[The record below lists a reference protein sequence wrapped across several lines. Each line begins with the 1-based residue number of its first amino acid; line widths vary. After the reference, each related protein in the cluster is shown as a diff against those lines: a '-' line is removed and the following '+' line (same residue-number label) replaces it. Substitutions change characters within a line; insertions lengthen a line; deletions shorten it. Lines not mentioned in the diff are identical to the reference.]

1 MKTIEISLA
10 LQGGGAHGAFTWGV
24 LDRLLETRRFQ
35 PAALSGASAG
45 AINAALLADG
55 FARDGFDGA
64 REALGAFWQRLTTLY
79 PWPVGQSP
87 PALHGMLQLS
97 HLLTAGQFNPFDYNP
112 LRDLLEASIDFDRL
126 RRSPIRLFI
135 AATHVDSGRLKIFH
149 TRELGSDH
157 LLASAC
163 LPQLHHTIRIGGEAY
178 WDGGLTAN
186 PPLFPLAYQGPARD
200 IVLVTLTPARWP
212 ATPDSASG
220 IERRLSDISFASS
233 LHTELQGLA
242 IAKREAEKSLF
253 GLGRLERRLRR
264 LRLHHIDADATTGQ
278 LDSLSKLTP
287 HPALVQDLFAA
298 GRERAGRW
306 LERHGDDIGRRG
318 SMRLRRRI
326 G

>member
-1 MKTIEISLA
+1 MTSIDISLA

-24 LDRLLETRRFQ
+24 LDRLLESRRVR

-55 FARDGFDGA
+55 FAQDGFDGA
-64 REALGAFWQRLTTLY
+64 RAALARFWQTLTTLY
-79 PWPVGQSP
+79 PWPAAQSP
-87 PALHGMLQLS
+87 PALHGILQLS
-97 HLLTAGQFNPFDYNP
+97 HLLTAGQLNPFDYNP
-112 LRDLLEASIDFDRL
+112 LRDLLETSIDFARL
-126 RRSPIRLFI
+126 RQSPIRLFI
-135 AATHVDSGRLKIFH
+135 AATRVDSGRLKIFH
-149 TRELGSDH
+149 TRELGLDH

-163 LPQLHHTIRIGGEAY
+163 LPQLHHTVHIDGAAY

-200 IVLVTLTPARWP
+200 IVLVTLVPARWP
-212 ATPDSASG
+212 AAPDSAG
-220 IERRLSDISFASS
+220 DIERRLHDISFASS

-242 IAKREAEKSLF
+242 IAKREAEKSWF
-253 GLGRLERRLRR
+253 GLGRLERQLRR

-287 HPALVQDLFAA
+287 HPSLVQELFEA

-306 LERHGDDIGRRG
+306 LDRHGGDLGRRG
-318 SMRLRRRI
+318 SMRLWRRI